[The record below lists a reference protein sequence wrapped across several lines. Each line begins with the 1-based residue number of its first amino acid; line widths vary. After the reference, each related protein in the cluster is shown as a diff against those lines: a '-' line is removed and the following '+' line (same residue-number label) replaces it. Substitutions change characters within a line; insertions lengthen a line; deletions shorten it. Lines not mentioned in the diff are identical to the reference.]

1 MKRAINAHLGDFIAI
16 IALFAIAMGIT
27 VYILGNE
34 RLRFPFVEEQP
45 YKVKVELQ
53 NAQAVQPG
61 QGQTVRVAGVRV
73 GDIGDVNVENGK
85 AVVTME
91 LDPKYKHL
99 LHANATALLR
109 SKTGLKDM
117 FLEVDPG
124 DGPMLKKGATI
135 QATNTAPDVNPDEFL
150 SALDADTRDYL
161 KLLISG
167 AGKGL
172 AGRGQDLRAV
182 FKRFGPIHRDLAK
195 LSTAVARRRTNLA
208 RLVNRYGLL
217 TKELSGKDSDLTRL
231 VTQSNQVFEAFA
243 SQNGNVSQF
252 VAKLPSSLRQ
262 TQTTLAK
269 VDTLGHRLGPALDA
283 LRPPFRKLDAANKA
297 VLPLALEG
305 TPILRDQVRPFTR
318 ISIPYNAKIGSA
330 SKNLATASPD
340 LARSFKG
347 LNRLFNIGAYNP
359 GGTEGLTG
367 DLAKD
372 RARNEGYLYWL
383 GWVVQTGTSL
393 FSQQD
398 AQGPFRRATLGG
410 INCAVLGVAGQKAG
424 LPPAQITFLQTTF
437 QGIGAC
443 N

>member
-16 IALFAIAMGIT
+16 IALFVIAMGIT
-27 VYILGNE
+27 LYILSNE
-34 RLRFPFVEEQP
+34 RLRFPLVEEQP

-91 LDPKYKHL
+91 LDPKYRHL

-124 DGPMLKKGATI
+124 DGPMLKQGTTI

-172 AGRGQDLRAV
+172 AGRGEDLRAT

-252 VAKLPSSLRQ
+252 VAKLPSTLRQ

-283 LRPPFRKLDAANKA
+283 LRPPFRQLDAANKA

-305 TPILRDQVRPFTR
+305 TPILRDQVRPFAR
-318 ISIPYNAKIGSA
+318 ISGPYTQKLGVAA
-330 SKNLATASPD
+330 KNLATASPD

-367 DLAKD
+367 NLAQD

-383 GWVVQTGTSL
+383 GWVAQETTGL
-393 FSQQD
+393 FAQQD
-398 AQGPFRRATLGG
+398 AQGAFRRATLGG
-410 INCAVLGVAGQKAG
+410 LNCAVLGVAGGNAG
-424 LPPAQITFLQTTF
+424 LPPAQITFLQGVF

>member
-16 IALFAIAMGIT
+16 IALFAIAMGVT
-27 VYILGNE
+27 LYILSNE
-34 RLRFPFVEEQP
+34 RLRFPFVEQQP

-73 GDIGDVNVENGK
+73 GDIGDVNLQNGK

-91 LDPKYKHL
+91 LDPKYRHL

-124 DGPMLKKGATI
+124 DGPMLKQGTTI

-172 AGRGQDLRAV
+172 AGRGQDLRAT

-195 LSTAVARRRTNLA
+195 LSTAVAHRRTNLA

-231 VTQSNQVFEAFA
+231 VTQSNQVFQAFA

-252 VAKLPSSLRQ
+252 VAKLPSTLR
-262 TQTTLAK
+262 TTRTTLAK

-283 LRPPFRKLDAANKA
+283 LRPPFRQLDAANKA
-297 VLPLALEG
+297 IIPLALEG
-305 TPILRDQVRPFTR
+305 APILRDQVRPFAR
-318 ISIPYNAKIGSA
+318 ISGPYTQTLGVAA
-330 SKNLATASPD
+330 KNLATASPD

-359 GGTEGLTG
+359 GGSEGLTG

-383 GWVVQTGTSL
+383 GWVAQATTGL
-393 FSQQD
+393 FAQQD
-398 AQGPFRRATLGG
+398 AQGAFRRATLGG
-410 INCAVLGVAGQKAG
+410 INCAVLGTAGANAG
-424 LPPAQITFLQTTF
+424 LPPAQITFLQGVF

-443 N
+443 S

>member
-16 IALFAIAMGIT
+16 LALFLIAMGIAG
-27 VYILGNE
+27 YILSNE
-34 RLRFPFVEEQP
+34 RLRFPFVEEPP
-45 YKVKVELQ
+45 YKVKVELE

-73 GDIGDVNVENGK
+73 GDIGDVEVQDGK
-85 AVVTME
+85 AVVTLE
-91 LDPKYKHL
+91 LDPKYKRL

-124 DGPMLKKGATI
+124 DGPMLKKDQTI
-135 QATNTAPDVNPDEFL
+135 QASNTAPDVNPDEFL

-172 AGRGQDLRAV
+172 AGRGEDLRAT

-195 LSTAVARRRTNLA
+195 LSTAVARRRANLA

-243 SQNGNVSQF
+243 SQSNNVSQF
-252 VAKLPSSLRQ
+252 VAKLPSTLNQ
-262 TQTTLAK
+262 TRTTLAK

-283 LRPPFRKLDAANKA
+283 LRPPFRKLDAANRA
-297 VLPLALEG
+297 VIPLALEG
-305 TPILRDQVRPFTR
+305 TPILRDQVRPFAR
-318 ISIPYNAKIGSA
+318 ISIPYTKKLGPAA
-330 SKNLATASPD
+330 KNLATASPD
-340 LARSFKG
+340 LSKSFKR

-383 GWVVQTGTSL
+383 GWVAQATTSL

-398 AQGPFRRATLGG
+398 AQGPFRRVTLGG
-410 INCAVLGVAGQKAG
+410 INCSVLGLAGSNAG
-424 LPPAQITFLQTTF
+424 LPPAQVQFLQDTF
-437 QGIGAC
+437 NGIGAC